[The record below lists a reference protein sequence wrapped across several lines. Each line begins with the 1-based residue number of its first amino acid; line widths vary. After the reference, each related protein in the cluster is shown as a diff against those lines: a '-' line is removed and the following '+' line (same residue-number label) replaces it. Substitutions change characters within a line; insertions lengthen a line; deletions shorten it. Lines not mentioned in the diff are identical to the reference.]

1 MSNSQK
7 DQLFTLIKILS
18 KAEKRN
24 FKLYANRFQSGVDT
38 KFIQLFDV
46 LDKLGEYDEQQIL
59 RKLPSV
65 KKRHL
70 ANLKRHLYKQILI
83 SLRLIHINK
92 NIDIQIREQLDF
104 ARILYSKGLYMQSLK
119 LLDRIKQIA
128 EEHHQDILHLEILNF
143 EKFIESRH
151 ITRSRSEEGHME
163 TLLEES
169 SKRSHVAYRTSLLS
183 NLNIQIQGW
192 YIQHGHATTEEACR
206 KVQDY
211 FDTLFPGTTEH
222 ELTFFE
228 KANLHQARMWLHYI
242 CLDFSGALGEARE
255 WVNLFD
261 DHPQMQE
268 KDPDL
273 YMRGLYYLLVFFFL
287 LRERD
292 LFRRYLQQFEDFVS
306 ASQEHFNPNSRMIAF
321 VYLYLSKLNH
331 LFLCGQFKTGLKLIP
346 EILRQLSTYEA
357 HTDQHRILLFYYKI
371 AYLHFGLGEFES
383 AIQYLNRII
392 LLKTGYLREDIH
404 INASLLHLICHYELG
419 NLDTVEYL
427 LPAVSRAFE
436 KAKDLGDIQRAT
448 LRFLRELTKTAP
460 TASRAAFLRFRDK
473 LDRLAEAP
481 YETKATLYLDI
492 PLWVKSHLQQC
503 RIQDLFGNKIFTK

>member
-46 LDKLGEYDEQQIL
+46 LDKLPEYDEQQIL
-59 RKLPSV
+59 KKLPSV

-83 SLRLIHINK
+83 SLRLIYINK

-128 EEHHQDILHLEILNF
+128 EEHHQDILHLEILEF
-143 EKFIESRH
+143 EKFIEARH
-151 ITRSRSEEGHME
+151 ITRSRSEEGRME
-163 TLLEES
+163 NLLEES
-169 SKRSHVAYRTSLLS
+169 LKRSRVAHLTSILS

-192 YIQHGHATTEEACR
+192 YIQHGHATTEEAR
-206 KVQDY
+206 KEVHAY
-211 FDTLFPGTTEH
+211 FYALYTKPPDQ

-228 KANLHQARMWLHYI
+228 KTNLHQARMWLHYI
-242 CLDFSGALGEARE
+242 CLDFHEALSETQR
-255 WVNLFD
+255 WVDLFD
-261 DHPQMQE
+261 RHPQMQE

-273 YMRGLYYLLVFFFL
+273 YMRGLYYLLVYLFFL
-287 LRERD
+287 RDREP
-292 LFRRYLQQFEDFVS
+292 FSRYLQQFEEFVRTNEEQFNLN
-306 ASQEHFNPNSRMIAF
+306 SQMVAF
-321 VYLYLSKLNH
+321 VYLYLSKLNY
-331 LFLCGQFKTGLKLIP
+331 LFLCGQFKAGLKLIP
-346 EILRQLSTYEA
+346 EILRRLREYET

-371 AYLHFGLGEFES
+371 AYLHFGRGEFEP
-383 AIQYLNRII
+383 ALEFLNRIT

-419 NLDTVEYL
+419 NIDTVEYL
-427 LPAVSRAFE
+427 LPAVTRAFE
-436 KAKDLGDIQRAT
+436 KAKDLGETHRAT
-448 LRFLRELTKTAP
+448 LRFLRVLSKTAP
-460 TASRAAFLRFRDK
+460 SESRAAFLRFQK
-473 LDRLAEAP
+473 ELDQLAGAP
-481 YETKATLYLDI
+481 YEIKATLYLDI
-492 PLWVKSHLQQC
+492 PLWVKSHLHQC
-503 RIQDLFGNKIFTK
+503 RIQDLYGKMIFSR